1 MLPVLDCND
10 VQYCIV
16 VMLPELCCSDL
27 TSIVAVLPLYSCSGV
42 TCLVLQS
49 RSSVITVVT

>member
-16 VMLPELCCSDL
+16 VMLPELYCSDL
-27 TSIVAVLPLYSCSGV
+27 TSVVAMLPLYSCSGV

>member
-1 MLPVLDCND
+1 MLPELDCND

-16 VMLPELCCSDL
+16 VMLPALYCSDL
-27 TSIVAVLPLYSCSGV
+27 TSIVAMLPLYSCSGV